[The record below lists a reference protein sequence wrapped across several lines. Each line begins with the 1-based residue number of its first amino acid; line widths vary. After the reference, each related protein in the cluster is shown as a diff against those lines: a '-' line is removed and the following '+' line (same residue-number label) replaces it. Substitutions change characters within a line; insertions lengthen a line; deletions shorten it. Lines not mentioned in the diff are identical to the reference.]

1 MDEISRL
8 VEQHFLISAS
18 HLKHIDEMMDKA
30 RQAQA
35 LKPAGPDLQ
44 AQLAEIE
51 RERFRLGSELAQLQ
65 GQPKHMASEVV
76 HKSAGVKGVLET
88 VGLQLE
94 RLLQTLVDRH

>member
-18 HLKHIDEMMDKA
+18 HLKHIDEMMEKA
-30 RQAQA
+30 RQAHA
-35 LKPAGPDLQ
+35 IEPVGPDLQ

-65 GQPKHMASEVV
+65 GQPKHLVSETV
-76 HKSAGVKGVLET
+76 HKSAGVKGVLESI
-88 VGLQLE
+88 GLQLE
-94 RLLQTLVDRH
+94 RLLQTLVDRR

>member
-18 HLKHIDEMMDKA
+18 HLKHIDEMMEKA
-30 RQAQA
+30 R
-35 LKPAGPDLQ
+35 Q

-65 GQPKHMASEVV
+65 GQPKHMASETV
-76 HKSAGVKGVLET
+76 HKSAGVKGVLESI
-88 VGLQLE
+88 GLQLE